1 MIKKIIILP
10 FLLLLVAS
18 VTFAQA
24 KKERNV
30 NSKSKT
36 EKTPF
41 VWEGANL
48 YFLMT
53 DRFYNGDKSNDVN
66 FNRNKKTGKLRGF
79 EGGDIKGI
87 IQKLDEGYFTKLGIN
102 VIWFTPVVE
111 QIHDGVDEGTGMS
124 YGFHGYWARDWTA
137 LDPNFGTKKDLS
149 ELVKKAHAKG
159 IRIMLDA
166 VINHTGPVTEV
177 DTLWPEGWVR
187 TEPKCQYSNFENTTA
202 CTLVANLP
210 DVKTESTTAVSL
222 PPFLIEKWK
231 SEGRYDKE
239 VASLDVFFKRTGYP
253 RTPKYYI
260 IKWLTDYI
268 TEFGID
274 GYRADTVK
282 HTDEGVWADF
292 KTQCDYSFANWKKN
306 NPTKVLDNNPFYTI
320 AEVYNYNISSG
331 QLFDFGDKKVNYYE
345 NGFNA
350 MINFEF
356 KSDATK
362 EYSFMFQKYSDL
374 LNNQL
379 KGYSVLNYLSSHD
392 DGSPFDGNRTKSIE
406 SGTKLLLTPGI
417 SQIYYGDESARSLVV
432 EGTQG
437 DATLR
442 SFMNWDAIKTD
453 KVTQQILSHWQK
465 LGQFR
470 ANHPS
475 VGAGVNVAV
484 SAKPYVCSRTFSKG
498 SYSDTVVIGLDLAK
512 GKKEIPIGS
521 AFKEGTKLRD
531 AYSGKLVTVLNGK
544 VIIDSVFDIV
554 LLELKK

>member
-1 MIKKIIILP
+1 MINRKIFVAL
-10 FLLLLVAS
+10 FLVLATTLTVA
-18 VTFAQA
+18 QG
-24 KKERNV
+24 KKE
-30 NSKSKT
+30 SKAKV

-53 DRFYNGDKSNDVN
+53 DRFANGDKSNDVSY
-66 FNRNKKTGKLRGF
+66 NRTKTTGKLRGF

-87 IQKLDEGYFTKLGIN
+87 TQKIDEGYFTKLGIN

-137 LDPNFGTKKDLS
+137 LDKNFGTKKDLA

-159 IRIMLDA
+159 IRIMLDG
-166 VINHTGPVTEV
+166 VINHTGPVTEA
-177 DTLWPEGWVR
+177 DTVWPEGWVR

-210 DVKTESTTAVSL
+210 DVKTESKVEVSL

-231 SEGRYDKE
+231 AEGRYEKE
-239 VASLDVFFKRTGYP
+239 VASLDAFFKRTGYP

-268 TEFGID
+268 VEFGID
-274 GYRADTVK
+274 GYRGDTVK
-282 HTDEGVWADF
+282 HTDESVWADF
-292 KTQCDYSFANWKKN
+292 KTQCDYTFAEWKKN

-320 AEVYNYNISSG
+320 AEVYNYNISNG
-331 QLFDFGDKKVNYYE
+331 QLFDFGDRKVNYYE
-345 NGFNA
+345 NGFTG

-356 KSDATK
+356 KSDAQK
-362 EYSFMFQKYSDL
+362 DYAFIFQKYSDL

-379 KGYSVLNYLSSHD
+379 KGFSVLNYLSSHD
-392 DGSPFDGNRTKSIE
+392 DGGPFDAKRTKSIE

-417 SQIYYGDESARSLVV
+417 AQVYYGDESARSLVV

-442 SFMNWDAIKTD
+442 SFMNWDAVKTD
-453 KVTQQILSHWQK
+453 ANTQKVLLHWQK

-470 ANHPS
+470 KNHPA
-475 VGAGVNVAV
+475 VGAGVNTEI
-484 SAKPYVCSRTFSKG
+484 SSKPYVCSRTFTRG
-498 SYSDTVVIGLDLAK
+498 NYTDMVVIGLDLAK
-512 GKKEIPIGS
+512 GKKEIPVGT
-521 AFKEGTKLRD
+521 AFKDGAKVKD
-531 AYSGKLVTVLNGK
+531 AYSGKMTTVLNGK
-544 VIIDSVFDIV
+544 VTVDSEFDIV

>member
-1 MIKKIIILP
+1 MNRRNVIFVI
-10 FLLLLVAS
+10 FLLATTLIY
-18 VTFAQA
+18 AQA
-24 KKERNV
+24 KKD
-30 NSKSKT
+30 SKTKT

-53 DRFYNGDKSNDVN
+53 DRFYNADKSNDVN

-149 ELVKKAHAKG
+149 ELVKKAHSKG

-166 VINHTGPVTEV
+166 VINHTGPVTDV
-177 DTLWPEGWVR
+177 DTVWPEDWVR

-210 DVKTESTTAVSL
+210 DVKTESTKAVSL

-231 SEGRYDKE
+231 AEGRYEKE

-282 HTDEGVWADF
+282 HTGEEVWADF
-292 KTQCDYSFANWKKN
+292 KTQCDFSFAEWKKN
-306 NPTKVLDNNPFYTI
+306 NPNKILDNNPFYTI

-362 EYSFMFQKYSDL
+362 EYSFIFKKYSDL

-379 KGYSVLNYLSSHD
+379 KGHSVLNYLSSHD
-392 DGSPFDGNRTKSIE
+392 DGSPFDANRTKSIE

-417 SQIYYGDESARSLVV
+417 SQIYYGDESARSLAV

-442 SFMNWDAIKTD
+442 SFMNWDAITTNKA
-453 KVTQQILSHWQK
+453 TQQVLTHWRK

-470 ANHPS
+470 SNHPS
-475 VGAGVNVAV
+475 VGAGVNVEI
-484 SAKPYVCSRTFSKG
+484 STKPYICSRTFTKG
-498 SYSDTVVIGLDLAK
+498 NYTDTVIIGLNLAK
-512 GKKEIPIGS
+512 GKKEIPVGS

-531 AYSGKLVTVLNGK
+531 AYSGKLATVLNGK
-544 VIIDSVFDIV
+544 TTIDSDFDIV
-554 LLELKK
+554 LLEIKK

>member
-1 MIKKIIILP
+1 MINRKIFVAL
-10 FLLLLVAS
+10 FLVLATTLTVA
-18 VTFAQA
+18 QG
-24 KKERNV
+24 KKE
-30 NSKSKT
+30 SKT
-36 EKTPF
+36 KVEKTPF

-53 DRFYNGDKSNDVN
+53 DRFANGDKSNDVSY
-66 FNRNKKTGKLRGF
+66 NRTKTTGKLRGF

-87 IQKLDEGYFTKLGIN
+87 TQKVDEGYFTKLGIN

-137 LDPNFGTKKDLS
+137 LDKNFGTKKDLA

-159 IRIMLDA
+159 IRIMLDG
-166 VINHTGPVTEV
+166 VINHTGPVTEA
-177 DTLWPEGWVR
+177 DTVWPEGWVR

-210 DVKTESTTAVSL
+210 DVKTESKVEVSL

-231 SEGRYDKE
+231 AEGRYEKE
-239 VASLDVFFKRTGYP
+239 VASLDAFFKRTGYP

-268 TEFGID
+268 AEFGID
-274 GYRADTVK
+274 GYRGDTVK
-282 HTDEGVWADF
+282 HTDESVWADF
-292 KTQCDYSFANWKKN
+292 KTQCDYTFAEWKKN

-320 AEVYNYNISSG
+320 AEVYNYNISNG
-331 QLFDFGDKKVNYYE
+331 QLFDFGDRKVNYYE
-345 NGFNA
+345 NGFTG

-356 KSDATK
+356 KSDAQK
-362 EYSFMFQKYSDL
+362 DYAFIFQKYSDL

-379 KGYSVLNYLSSHD
+379 KGFSVLNYLSSHD
-392 DGSPFDGNRTKSIE
+392 DGGPFDAKRTKSIE

-417 SQIYYGDESARSLVV
+417 AQVYYGDESARSLVV

-442 SFMNWDAIKTD
+442 SFMNWDAVKTD
-453 KVTQQILSHWQK
+453 ANTQKVLLHWQK

-470 ANHPS
+470 KNHPA
-475 VGAGVNVAV
+475 VGAGVNTEI
-484 SAKPYVCSRTFSKG
+484 SSKPYVCSRTFTRG
-498 SYSDTVVIGLDLAK
+498 NYTDMVVIGLDLAK
-512 GKKEIPIGS
+512 GKKEIPVGT
-521 AFKEGTKLRD
+521 AFKDGAKVKD
-531 AYSGKLVTVLNGK
+531 AYSGKMATVLNGK
-544 VIIDSVFDIV
+544 VTIDSEFDIV